1 MRFLKAERG
10 ERFVAGKC
18 ATGKR
23 LVATPDC
30 RSQFVCIRID
40 LIDVYW
46 LKIAN
51 NIDLIEWIISLMA
64 GFVPVPRS
72 VESEMIELRPYAR
85 LGHAQHGWLNARH
98 HFSFAGYHDVERM
111 RWGRLR
117 VWNDDSIAPQ
127 SGFEPHSHRDMEIIT
142 YVRQGAI
149 THEDSLGNRGRT
161 VAGDVQVMSAG
172 TGIVHSEYNL
182 EDVET
187 RIFQIWIH
195 PQQTGLPPAWG
206 TRQFPTGERAGAFV
220 TLASGLSG
228 DDEALPIRAEAR
240 LAAATLAAG
249 QSADYEI
256 AAGHRVYLVPASGQ
270 IEINGLAVAAG
281 DGVAVRDE
289 TRLSIRAVA
298 DSEVVLVESL

>member
-40 LIDVYW
+40 LIDAYW

-51 NIDLIEWIISLMA
+51 NIDLIEWIISLI
-64 GFVPVPRS
+64 GRV
-72 VESEMIELRPYAR
+72 RPGAPICGER
-85 LGHAQHGWLNARH
+85 DDRTTSICPLGHAQHGWLNARH